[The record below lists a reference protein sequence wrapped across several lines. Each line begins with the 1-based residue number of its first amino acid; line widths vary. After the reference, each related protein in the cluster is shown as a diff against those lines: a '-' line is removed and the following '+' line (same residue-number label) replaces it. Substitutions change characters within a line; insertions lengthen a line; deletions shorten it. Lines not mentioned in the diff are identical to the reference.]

1 MIYKSYLI
9 EENFESLSK
18 NNLILFY
25 GENEGLKDDFKKIIR
40 LDSKNYEIV
49 NLMQEDLLNN
59 EDSFLNKIFNYS
71 LFDKQKVFL
80 INNTNDKILP
90 IIEKIEKKNDQ
101 KIFLFSNVLDKKSK
115 LRNYFE
121 KSKSAA
127 VVPCYADTILSLKK
141 IISKKLKNFNN
152 LTLQNINII
161 IDNCSLNRTKLYNE
175 LNKILIF
182 FENKKI
188 DTNKLKLLLSEEE
201 NDDFNYLKDE
211 ALSGNKFNT
220 NKLISNTILE
230 KDKSIFYI
238 SLINQRLLKL
248 NEINHLKNENN
259 NIESAINSVKPPIFW
274 KDKPIFLNQ
283 AKKWNLKKINKIL
296 NKTYNIELTLKS
308 NPIINGS
315 ILIKNLLLEL
325 CVTANS

>member
-127 VVPCYADTILSLKK
+127 VVPCYEDTILSLKK

-188 DTNKLKLLLSEEE
+188 DTNKLKLLLNEEE

-248 NEINHLKNENN
+248 NDINHLKNENN
-259 NIESAINSVKPPIFW
+259 NIESAINNFKPPIFW

>member
-18 NNLILFY
+18 SNLILFY

-101 KIFLFSNVLDKKSK
+101 KIFLFSNILDKKSK

-188 DTNKLKLLLSEEE
+188 DTNKLKLLLNEEE

-248 NEINHLKNENN
+248 NDINHLKNENN
-259 NIESAINSVKPPIFW
+259 NIESAINNVKPPIFW

>member
-18 NNLILFY
+18 SNVILFY

-101 KIFLFSNVLDKKSK
+101 KIFLFSNILDKKSK

-188 DTNKLKLLLSEEE
+188 DTNKLKLLLNEEE

-296 NKTYNIELTLKS
+296 NKTYNIELILKS

-315 ILIKNLLLEL
+315 ILIKSLLLEL

>member
-18 NNLILFY
+18 SNLILFY

-101 KIFLFSNVLDKKSK
+101 KIFLFSNILDKKSK

-141 IISKKLKNFNN
+141 IISKKLKNFDN

-188 DTNKLKLLLSEEE
+188 DTNKLKLLLNEEE

-296 NKTYNIELTLKS
+296 NKTYNIELILKS

-315 ILIKNLLLEL
+315 ILIKSLLLEL

>member
-1 MIYKSYLI
+1 MIYKSYII
-9 EENFESLSK
+9 EENFKSLSK

-40 LDSKNYEIV
+40 LDSKNSEIV
-49 NLMQEDLLNN
+49 NLMQEDLLHN

-80 INNTNDKILP
+80 INNANDKILP
-90 IIEKIEKKNDQ
+90 IVEKIEKKNDQ

-141 IISKKLKNFNN
+141 IISNKLKNFNN

-161 IDNCSLNRTKLYNE
+161 IDNCSLNRNKLYNE

-182 FENKKI
+182 FEHKKI
-188 DTNKLKLLLSEEE
+188 ETSKLKLLLNEEE

-211 ALSGNKFNT
+211 ALSGNKFKT
-220 NKLISNTILE
+220 NKLISNTLLE

-238 SLINQRLLKL
+238 TLINQRLLKL
-248 NEINHLKNENN
+248 NEINNLKNKNN
-259 NIESAINSVKPPIFW
+259 SIESAINNLKPPIFW

-283 AKKWNLKKINKIL
+283 ARKWNLKKINKIL
-296 NKTYNIELTLKS
+296 NKTYDIELILKS

-315 ILIKNLLLEL
+315 ILIKSLLLEL
-325 CVTANS
+325 CITANS

>member
-152 LTLQNINII
+152 LTL
-161 IDNCSLNRTKLYNE
+161 
-175 LNKILIF
+175 
-182 FENKKI
+182 
-188 DTNKLKLLLSEEE
+188 
-201 NDDFNYLKDE
+201 
-211 ALSGNKFNT
+211 
-220 NKLISNTILE
+220 
-230 KDKSIFYI
+230 
-238 SLINQRLLKL
+238 
-248 NEINHLKNENN
+248 
-259 NIESAINSVKPPIFW
+259 
-274 KDKPIFLNQ
+274 
-283 AKKWNLKKINKIL
+283 
-296 NKTYNIELTLKS
+296 
-308 NPIINGS
+308 
-315 ILIKNLLLEL
+315 
-325 CVTANS
+325 

>member
-101 KIFLFSNVLDKKSK
+101 KIFLFSNILDKKSK

-188 DTNKLKLLLSEEE
+188 DTNKLKLLLNEEE

-248 NEINHLKNENN
+248 NDINHLKNENN
-259 NIESAINSVKPPIFW
+259 NIESAINNVKPPIFW

>member
-18 NNLILFY
+18 SNLILFY

-101 KIFLFSNVLDKKSK
+101 KIFLFSNILDKKSK

-127 VVPCYADTILSLKK
+127 VVPCYEDTILSLKK

-188 DTNKLKLLLSEEE
+188 DTNKLKLLLNEEE

-248 NEINHLKNENN
+248 NEINHLKNENH
-259 NIESAINSVKPPIFW
+259 NIESAINNLNPPIFW

-296 NKTYNIELTLKS
+296 NKTYNIELILKS

>member
-18 NNLILFY
+18 SNLILFY

-90 IIEKIEKKNDQ
+90 IKEKIKKKNDQ
-101 KIFLFSNVLDKKSK
+101 KIFLFSNILDKKSK

-188 DTNKLKLLLSEEE
+188 DTNKLKLLLNEEE

-248 NEINHLKNENN
+248 NEINHLKNENH
-259 NIESAINSVKPPIFW
+259 NIESAINNLKPPIFW

-296 NKTYNIELTLKS
+296 NKTYNIELILKS

-315 ILIKNLLLEL
+315 ILIKSLLLEL

>member
-127 VVPCYADTILSLKK
+127 VVPCYEDTILSLKK

-188 DTNKLKLLLSEEE
+188 DTNKLKLLLNEEE

-248 NEINHLKNENN
+248 NDINHLKNENN
-259 NIESAINSVKPPIFW
+259 NIESAINNVKPPIFW